1 MALSKK
7 RESPALRWA
16 GRRRGFLC
24 AGEYSFCKNSYKIAS
39 SNCKLQDFIIK
50 REKLEL
56 LAVLPKRSIQISR
69 GISTIKSGTALQLSG
84 TVNPAIQSHNH
95 RKPGIANP
103 VPQSNNNCTPGTT
116 NPAPQSH
123 KPKLAFPRGCLKKA
137 KSHGRNAPETL
148 LSVHFR
154 GIQS

>member
-1 MALSKK
+1 MKK
-7 RESPALRWA
+7 TRIFAESWIK
-16 GRRRGFLC
+16 
-24 AGEYSFCKNSYKIAS
+24 SAS
-39 SNCKLQDFIIK
+39 
-50 REKLEL
+50 
-56 LAVLPKRSIQISR
+56 LPKSPTITGLNQRFCWTFFSETNISLTFGRKCKKNGAKTPPKSRNVVENSPRSEKVQH
-69 GISTIKSGTALQLSG
+69 SGTALQLSG
-84 TVNPAIQSHNH
+84 AVNPAIQSHNH

-137 KSHGRNAPETL
+137 KNHGRNAPETL